1 MSHIALEAKAI
12 RKTFHSLDKELIVL
26 NGVDFSVAPGEFVS
40 IMGESGSGKST
51 LLNILGG
58 LDDPTSGEVFIGG
71 EKITGLNETQL
82 GPLRNQKMGYIFQSH
97 HLLVEFTALE
107 NVMIPY
113 RIYHRDEKAGKKR
126 AEALLEKTGILAR
139 AHHRAGEL
147 SGGEMQRVAIARALI
162 LSPEIILA
170 DEPTGNLDPNNSE
183 RMVLL
188 LKSLCEEQNTAVV
201 FVTHS
206 EALSKHCHKRY
217 RLFDKKIQQV

>member
-12 RKTFHSLDKELIVL
+12 RKIYPSLEKELLVL
-26 NGVDFSVAPGEFVS
+26 DGVDFSVKPGEFIA

-58 LDDPTSGEVFIGG
+58 LDHPTSGDVYIGG
-71 EKITGLNETQL
+71 QKITGLNESEL
-82 GPLRNQKMGYIFQSH
+82 GPIRNQKMGYIFQSH

-113 RIYHRDEKAGKKR
+113 RIYHRDEKVGQKR
-126 AEALLEKTGILAR
+126 AEELLEKTGILAR

-188 LKSLCEEQNTAVV
+188 LKSLCEERKTAVV

-206 EALSKHCHKRY
+206 ESLSRHCHRRF
-217 RLFDKKIQQV
+217 RLIDKKIQEV